1 MKKILLL
8 AVAALSLTQSAM
20 AQLTDDGFY
29 RVQNYTTNRY
39 ISIIDKDGKKIVSAP
54 AGYDGNDSEYK
65 EYVISEK
72 LAEDVRFYEW
82 NLSVTEGSGGIDTES
97 SFRKLTEKQAEEI
110 NR

>member
-39 ISIIDKDGKKIVSAP
+39 ISIIDNKSYTQTMTTTPDL
-54 AGYDGNDSEYK
+54 
-65 EYVISEK
+65 
-72 LAEDVRFYEW
+72 LALQTMLTLDKVLTDPSTET
-82 NLSVTEGSGGIDTES
+82 LSVRSPSTLSD
-97 SFRKLTEKQAEEI
+97 AV
-110 NR
+110 